1 MVFLRIILV
10 IRLFV
15 SIEVN
20 AEELVCKGNSGIVA
34 PCYET
39 RGRVQV
45 TNGTP
50 GLRMWKVGTNRMLGI
65 VPSESEIIPDNLGE
79 HIGIS
84 KYVFGDYIV
93 CPFTVEK
100 AGWMQMVCVESAKNL
115 RIEDYSQSTG
125 SPIVTSIP
133 NE

>member
-1 MVFLRIILV
+1 MFPKIIITV
-10 IRLFV
+10 ILFACL
-15 SIEVN
+15 ETN
-20 AEELVCKGNSGIVA
+20 AEELLCKGNPDIVS

-65 VPSESEIIPDNLGE
+65 VPSESEIMPDNLSK
-79 HIGIS
+79 HIGTY
-84 KYVFGDYIV
+84 KHVFGDYIV
-93 CPFTVEK
+93 CPFTKERS
-100 AGWMQMVCVESAKNL
+100 GWMQMICVESAKNL
-115 RIEDYSQSTG
+115 RVEDYSKDFRTA
-125 SPIVTSIP
+125 IVTKIP